1 MIKYSTRL
9 IAGICRRNHPD
20 NQWNFRQED
29 EMNKSAAG
37 DCAQYGAIN
46 LAYHR
51 PQAIFRSVVKL
62 AAALNRQLSKGAKEE
77 RWHWTIF
84 R

>member
-1 MIKYSTRL
+1 MIKYGTRL
-9 IAGICRRNHPD
+9 IAGICRRNHTNNHQD
-20 NQWNFRQED
+20 IRKED

-37 DCAQYGAIN
+37 DCTQYGAIN

-51 PQAIFRSVVKL
+51 PQAIFRSVVNL
-62 AAALNRQLSKGAKEE
+62 AEALNRQLSKGAKEE

-84 R
+84 F